1 MSEFATIEQ
10 AIDDIRRGKMIVVVD
25 DEDRENEGDL
35 IIAAETVTPADINFM
50 ATHAKGLICTPIDGK
65 RLDELE
71 IVQMVQN
78 NTDNHETAF
87 TVSIDAFDTETGISA
102 YERCHTIKMLIDPAA
117 KPSNFRKPGHVFPLR
132 SVEGGVL
139 RRAGHTET
147 TTDLARLAGFYPA
160 AGLCCEIM
168 DDDGHMMRTENLK
181 KFAAKHGLNIITVR
195 ALIEYRKRTEKF
207 VKQIADVDFPSKYGH
222 FRLKAYE
229 SILDG
234 KCHLAIVK
242 GDVAGKKNVLVRVH
256 SECLTGDALGSLR
269 CDCGD
274 QLATAL
280 KKIDAAGEGVLL
292 YMRQEGRGIGL
303 ANKMR
308 AYALQDAGKDTVEA
322 NVLLGFKPDLRD
334 YGIGAQIL
342 SDLGLTTIRL
352 LTNNPAKRAGLE
364 GHGLKITER
373 VPIVIAPTKFDKKYL
388 TVKKVK
394 MGHVFDKEETE

>member
-1 MSEFATIEQ
+1 MSDFATVEQ
-10 AIDDIRRGKMIVVVD
+10 AIDDIKNGKMIVVVD

-35 IIAAETVTPADINFM
+35 ICAAQTVTPEQINFM
-50 ATHAKGLICTPIDGK
+50 ATYAKGLICTPIDGA
-65 RLDELE
+65 RLDELQ
-71 IVQMVQN
+71 ITQMVVN

-87 TVSIDAFDTETGISA
+87 TVSIDAYDTETGISA
-102 YERCHTIKMLIDPAA
+102 YERCRTIKLLLDKNA
-117 KPSNFRKPGHVFPLR
+117 KPASFRRPGHVFPLR

-160 AGLCCEIM
+160 GLCCEIM
-168 DDDGHMMRTENLK
+168 DDDGHMMRTEKLK
-181 KFAAKHGLNIITVR
+181 NFAAQHNLNIITVQS
-195 ALIEYRKRTEKF
+195 LIEYRNRTEKF
-207 VKQIADVDFPSKYGH
+207 VKKIADVNFPSKYGT
-222 FRLKAYE
+222 FRIKAYE
-229 SILDG
+229 SLLDG
-234 KCHLAIVK
+234 KCHLALVK
-242 GDVAGKKNVLVRVH
+242 GEVEGKKNVLVRVH

-280 KKIDAAGEGVLL
+280 KRIEAEGEGVLL

-308 AYALQDAGKDTVEA
+308 AYALQDEGKDTVEA
-322 NVLLGFKPDLRD
+322 NILLGFKPDLRD

-342 SDLGLTTIRL
+342 SDLGLTSIRL

-364 GHGLKITER
+364 GYGLKIVER
-373 VPIVIAPTKFDKKYL
+373 VPIVIEPTEFDKKYL
-388 TVKKVK
+388 CVKKTK
-394 MGHVFDKEETE
+394 MGHVFEEDKK

>member
-10 AIDDIRRGKMIVVVD
+10 AIDDIKRGKMIVVVD

-50 ATHAKGLICTPIDGK
+50 ATYAKGLICTPIDGN

-71 IVQMVQN
+71 IGQMVQN

-102 YERCHTIKMLIDPAA
+102 YERCHTIKMLLNPEA
-117 KPSNFRKPGHVFPLR
+117 KASSFRKPGHVFPLR

-147 TTDLARLAGFYPA
+147 TTDLARMAGFYP

-181 KFAAKHGLNIITVR
+181 KFAARHGLNIITVR

-207 VKQIADVDFPSKYGH
+207 VKKIADVDFPSKYGH

-229 SILDG
+229 NILDG

-242 GDVAGKKNVLVRVH
+242 GDVAGKENVLVRVH

-303 ANKMR
+303 ANKIR

-322 NVLLGFKPDLRD
+322 NILLGFKPDLRD

-364 GHGLKITER
+364 GHGLTITER

-388 TVKKVK
+388 TVKKIK
-394 MGHVFDKEETE
+394 MGHVFEEATK